1 MYHMSKSTTISW
13 RNSQKT
19 KLSVAV
25 RTYNAQITRA
35 LKRNPEL
42 KDFLPPKVSVKEVK
56 ATIATRQDLTRATRS
71 LMRANKTNLIPVSS
85 ETGIK
90 STKYEIREIKLQIN
104 RINRIRQKELNE
116 MNASPNRGNTSLVAK
131 NNLKP
136 KTFEFDKIK
145 NKDWEKF
152 VKSVQKQASG
162 AYQAVRADNYKQ
174 NYLEAIRNFL
184 GADGNELYALIE
196 SMPAEHVF
204 KHGLG
209 EDPIMHISF
218 TSDPL
223 PTEEI
228 ATIAYDHWLSTL
240 V

>member
-1 MYHMSKSTTISW
+1 MSKSTTISW
-13 RNSQKT
+13 RNSQKS

-25 RTYNAQITRA
+25 RTYNAQLTRA
-35 LKRNPEL
+35 IKRNPEFKSYL
-42 KDFLPPKVSVKEVK
+42 PNKVTVQEIKDS
-56 ATIATRQDLTRATRS
+56 IATRQDLSRVVRS
-71 LMRANKTNLIPVSS
+71 LSRANKQSLIPVTS

-90 STKYEIREIKLQIN
+90 SSQYEIKEIKLKIK

-116 MNASPNRGNTSLVAK
+116 MNASPERGNTSLVAK

-136 KTFEFDKIK
+136 KKFEFDKIK
-145 NKDWEKF
+145 NKDWDKF
-152 VKSVQKQASG
+152 VKSVEKQASG

-196 SMPAEHVF
+196 SMPADHVF
-204 KHGLG
+204 KNGLG